1 MSQILL
7 CQACSLLVL
16 TYQNIVTLPWPARS
30 PDLALIEHVLDI
42 LGRNVSCRHDVR
54 TCPQMIAAL
63 LQMIAAL
70 RREFAAIP
78 QNNIRTFI
86 GLMRPWCT
94 ACILAE
100 ECHTSY

>member
-1 MSQILL
+1 MCQILL

-16 TYQNIVTLPWPARS
+16 TYQNIITLPLPARS
-30 PDLALIEHVLDI
+30 PDLALIEDVWYN
-42 LGRNVSCRHDVR
+42 LGRKVRCRHDVR

-86 GLMRPWCT
+86 G
-94 ACILAE
+94 
-100 ECHTSY
+100 